1 MKQESLHIGF
11 QTNEYIIPPDKL
23 DGGLASYIQKASRGL
38 VKRGHRISVF
48 CLSDRNYDW
57 IDEGVHVFEVLA
69 EPRKISQ
76 VLRSI
81 SLPTAEIE
89 KIFLNSSKLAKK
101 LLEVNLKEPLDVI
114 QAASY
119 QAVGIAMCNNGSIP
133 LITRA
138 SSLAAINRNAG
149 VDKSV
154 NTLSAALT
162 DWCEIYQ
169 AENSDRTF
177 APSALMAKYYSLF
190 SKADPLILRSPV
202 DVYNENQDES
212 FYGQNLKG
220 MKYLLFFGTLNRLKG
235 MEIISK
241 SAGGL
246 IEEYPDLHFVFIGRT
261 HFAENNQSYADKII
275 QDNERWRKNLH
286 YFPSLP
292 KQKLYPVI
300 RHAYGVLIPSLTD
313 NYPNSCLEALQ
324 FGKIV
329 IGTHESSLDE
339 MIVDGETGIL
349 VRKDD
354 VEGLQAGIR
363 KLLALPFDQ
372 KREMEAK
379 IIKTFDG
386 IISEDRIGQLIDLY
400 NDTIL
405 NYNPHK
411 NEDQFNFESLL
422 IRDKFGKNL
431 RIGFLLGA
439 ILKIRQKLNY
449 SRKFKSMKK
458 K

>member
-202 DVYNENQDES
+202 DFYNENQDES

>member
-149 VDKSV
+149 VDKSA

-329 IGTHESSLDE
+329 IGTYESSLDE

-349 VRKDD
+349 VKKDD

>member
-149 VDKSV
+149 VDKSA

-349 VRKDD
+349 VKKDD

-363 KLLALPFDQ
+363 KLLALSADQ
-372 KREMEAK
+372 KSEMEGK
-379 IIKTFDG
+379 IIKTFDE

>member
-1 MKQESLHIGF
+1 MKPKSLHVGF
-11 QTNEYIIPPDKL
+11 QTSEYVIPPDKL
-23 DGGLASYIQKASRGL
+23 DGGLATYIQKVSRGL
-38 VKRGHRISVF
+38 VRRGHRVSVF
-48 CLSDRNYDW
+48 CLSDRDYDW
-57 IDEGVHVFEVLA
+57 IDEGVHVYEVLT
-69 EPRKISQ
+69 EPRKVSQ
-76 VLRSI
+76 MLSSI

-89 KIFLNSSKLAKK
+89 KIFLNSSKLAKR
-101 LLEVNLKEPLDVI
+101 LLEINIKEPLDVI

-119 QAVGIAMCNNGSIP
+119 GAVGIAMCNNRRIP
-133 LITRA
+133 LITRV
-138 SSLAAINRNAG
+138 SSLAALNRNARVG
-149 VDKSV
+149 NHV

-169 AENSDRTF
+169 TENSDRTF

-190 SKADPLILRSPV
+190 SKATPFILRSPI

-212 FYGQNLKG
+212 FYDQNLKG

-246 IEEYPDLHFVFIGRT
+246 IEEFPDIHFVFIGRT
-261 HFAENNQSYADKII
+261 HLDENNQAYADKII
-275 QDNERWRKNLH
+275 QDNERWSKNLH

-292 KQKLYPVI
+292 KHKLYPVI
-300 RHAYGVLIPSLTD
+300 RHAYGVLIPSLID

-329 IGTHESSLDE
+329 IGTYESSLDE
-339 MIVDGETGIL
+339 MIIDGETGIL
-349 VRKDD
+349 VQKNN
-354 VEGLQAGIR
+354 VESLQAGIR
-363 KLLALPFDQ
+363 KLLVSPFDL

-379 IIKTFDG
+379 IINTFDE

-405 NYNPHK
+405 NYNPYK
-411 NEDQFNFESLL
+411 NKDQYNFEGLL
-422 IRDKFGKNL
+422 LRDKFRKNL
-431 RIGFLLGA
+431 RIGSLPGA

-449 SRKFKSMKK
+449 SRKSKSLYKK
-458 K
+458 